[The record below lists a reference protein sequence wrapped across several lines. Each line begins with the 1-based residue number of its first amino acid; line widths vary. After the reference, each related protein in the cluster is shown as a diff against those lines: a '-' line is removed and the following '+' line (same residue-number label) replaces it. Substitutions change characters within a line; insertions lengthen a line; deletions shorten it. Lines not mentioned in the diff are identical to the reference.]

1 MLNYNKMDEVLNN
14 LETQVDNFKNIV
26 EIQARLEGVLGELSQ
41 VHSEIKNEREKSE
54 RFVVSVEGLES
65 AHKAIDDKIE
75 TALQDYKEIH
85 SNIELIEVEM
95 NASEISELQSES
107 KRSLQEIY
115 SLSVK
120 NEKALSTIENKI
132 NSFSRKMGISVFA
145 IIVCLLVSITMIVF
159 FGLIV

>member
-1 MLNYNKMDEVLNN
+1 M
-14 LETQVDNFKNIV
+14 
-26 EIQARLEGVLGELSQ
+26 
-41 VHSEIKNEREKSE
+41 
-54 RFVVSVEGLES
+54 ES

-85 SNIELIEVEM
+85 SNIELIEAEIEK